1 MTRILVRDLS
11 EASEGNASGIGGA
24 DVTTRRLV
32 EKIDMHKTAMNSIT
46 ACDPEGG
53 RIPLSYAGDREAIA
67 AALMTIR
74 PFKAEDIR
82 IVRIK
87 NTSELGKIMVS
98 RGCLADLEDK
108 AHVTVNSESI
118 RLEFD
123 SSGDLKAMM

>member
-108 AHVTVNSESI
+108 AHVTVNAESI